1 MVAAA
6 RADLDYAGV
15 TERLAVVLADAGYW
29 HQIQMQQLMSDG
41 MQVLIPPD
49 ANSAKAS
56 GRAGRAGS
64 MTSCAASRRTSAAAS
79 STPGVRP

>member
-41 MQVLIPPD
+41 MQVLIPPTPT
-49 ANSAKAS
+49 AQRRAAEL
-56 GRAGRAGS
+56 AGRAL
-64 MTSCAASRRTSAAAS
+64 
-79 STPGVRP
+79 